1 MAKCPVCEK
10 PSCGWE
16 FRYILGGMSP
26 EEEGIY
32 NRKLGISRENW
43 QMLQAFKKQQKQPR
57 SDRPEPPARKKEP
70 ESATENTLYSE
81 KTPVPDLTRDPFETV
96 KEFEARI
103 SGHKPVPAGK
113 ATLTRE
119 KYDIETGKFPME
131 VSWADW
137 TKGVKGI
144 PARNSDLYMIAER
157 DLARAIYEASPTY
170 CLFVKLEAEG
180 ETVFACATELP
191 TEKGVLSVKMLL
203 KGGDVWTDRLT
214 GMKFIYVPG
223 GTFKMGDTFGDGDDD
238 EKPVHEV
245 QVDSFYIGKFPVTQG
260 EWKKVTE
267 TIRRILRKG
276 MIIRWNRYPGM
287 MRRCLSEN

>member
-1 MAKCPVCEK
+1 MATCPVCKMQTENDNERLC

-113 ATLTRE
+113 ATLIKE
-119 KYDIETGKFPME
+119 KYDIETGVFPLE
-131 VSWADW
+131 ISWDDW
-137 TKGVKGI
+137 TKNVKGI
-144 PARNSDLYMIAER
+144 PGPDSDLHVVAER
-157 DLARAIYEASPTY
+157 DLARAIYEAGPEY
-170 CLFVKLEAEG
+170 PLFVRLKAREES
-180 ETVFACATELP
+180 VFADAGELS
-191 TEKGVLSVKMLL
+191 TVKGVFPLNDVL
-203 KGGDVWTDRLT
+203 KEPVT
-214 GMKFIYVPG
+214 GMELIYVPG
-223 GTFKMGDTFGDGDDD
+223 GTFMMGDTFEDSGGSAVGEVRLDG
-238 EKPVHEV
+238 
-245 QVDSFYIGKFPVTQG
+245 FYIGKFPVTQG
-260 EWKKVTE
+260 EWKKVTGNNPSNFK
-267 TIRRILRKG
+267 KG
-276 MIIRWNRYPGM
+276 DEYPVEQV
-287 MRRCLSEN
+287 S